1 MLMAVVAHSLVLAL
15 AQLLSTRFKA
25 RGIIGFEVET
35 EVYRKRQ
42 RKS

>member
-1 MLMAVVAHSLVLAL
+1 MLVAVVAQSLVLAL
-15 AQLLSTRFKA
+15 ALLFATKLKVGGVISFV
-25 RGIIGFEVET
+25 VET